1 MTCEIIPKEKITPMM
16 IEGYV
21 GRRNHDNVMMIVLE
35 SNVIPPKNN
44 KYTEKVDLILQKVQ
58 HYVLVMFKR
67 IFKEMILDMTA

>member
-16 IEGYV
+16 IAGYV

>member
-1 MTCEIIPKEKITPMM
+1 MM